1 MSQDNHKSLPVEEIH
16 AYCKTQPIE
25 RLYLLPASY
34 DSFLRPDMDIGML
47 VEYEPE
53 ASIGYFEL
61 GRHELD
67 LGARIS
73 RRVDLHTESEIL
85 PEMRRQVNETARL
98 LYER

>member
-1 MSQDNHKSLPVEEIH
+1 MSQDNHNNIPVEEIR

-34 DSFLRPDMDIGML
+34 DSFLRPDMDIGMM
-47 VEYEPE
+47 VEYEPD
-53 ASIGYFEL
+53 ASIGYFDL

-73 RRVDLHTESEIL
+73 CRVDLHTESEIL
-85 PEMRRQVNETARL
+85 PEMRQRVTSAARL